1 MDCDHCGREIGQF
14 EYDCSRCDG
23 VFCSEHRLPE
33 SHDCIGLKVEKAER
47 ELKRE
52 EGQTEPWFDR
62 HENQQGKRSREL
74 PISKSVLMAVLILV
88 VLGIGIAIGAV
99 TL

>member
-1 MDCDHCGREIGQF
+1 MKCDRCGHEIGQF

-23 VFCSEHRLPE
+23 VFCTEHRLPE

-47 ELKRE
+47 ELKRQ

-62 HENQQGKRSREL
+62 KGDQQSQNSDGL
-74 PISKSVLMAVLILV
+74 TISKKSLVMILV
-88 VLGIGIAIGAV
+88 AIGIGIGIGFIF
-99 TL
+99 L